1 MDYQVCF
8 VRDYN
13 IRLYDMPELHALSW
27 FVVIWHFFIYSLE
40 IVLYNIIVNIKYND
54 YLIEIINE
62 TDYSSSSNKNSS
74 HYEKNFVAGNQSDYS
89 TKYGIKIKNSSDE
102 LINSCLLVGATGSGT
117 SPDEKSY
124 LIEDDT
130 LFICISN
137 LVFSLSLIELN
148 LNWYKEVDF
157 ATAFGIYKMNDD
169 FIIHGELYIT
179 RLNKKGEI
187 IWQKSGSDIFVSP
200 SSANFPTDNFYIKD
214 NMIFAKSWDERKYQI
229 LYDGEIIQSL

>member
-1 MDYQVCF
+1 M
-8 VRDYN
+8 N
-13 IRLYDMPELHALSW
+13 IEYKNY
-27 FVVIWHFFIYSLE
+27 F
-40 IVLYNIIVNIKYND
+40 
-54 YLIEIINE
+54 IEIIDE
-62 TDYSSSSNKNSS
+62 TDYSNKNSS
-74 HYEKNFVAGNQSDYS
+74 CYKKNFVSGNQSDYS
-89 TKYGIKIKNSSDE
+89 TKYGIKIKNSSNE

-117 SPDEKSY
+117 SPNEKSC
-124 LIEDDT
+124 LIEDDI

-200 SSANFPTDNFYIKD
+200 SSVNFPTDNFYIKD

-229 LYDGEIIQSL
+229 SYDGDNQL